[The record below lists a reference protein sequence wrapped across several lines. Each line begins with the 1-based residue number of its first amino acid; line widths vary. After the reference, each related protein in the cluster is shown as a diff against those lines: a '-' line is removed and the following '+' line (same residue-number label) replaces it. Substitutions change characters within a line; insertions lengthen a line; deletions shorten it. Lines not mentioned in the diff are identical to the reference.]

1 MTKQQFTEKY
11 GLRGFDSVE
20 DVLMTIASNLS
31 DLQHSSRNLNGKIN
45 NIKEFI
51 FDYQSVIRYEARMA
65 GYEEQ
70 EMREFNSHLG

>member
-51 FDYQSVIRYEARMA
+51 FAVYTYNYSFSLNVCILNLY
-65 GYEEQ
+65 YI
-70 EMREFNSHLG
+70 